1 MRCSYA
7 GHRSSTYLKRIM
19 ETFKSSDTIGYACT
33 IQEKYFTR
41 LRWLIARLHA
51 LVRLTTRVSWMVNS
65 DGWDVIS
72 SIVHLA
78 SCFLEGEGLPTRM
91 TSRTV
96 LLSVPTMLFYRGGG
110 VAHQNDVT
118 TFLWSVMTM
127 LFFRGGGVAHQ
138 NDIEEPSGISTD
150 DAAWVLTATFIIF
163 TMQSGAYTH
172 RSIFCVCYNASRKKH
187 R

>member
-72 SIVHLA
+72 SIVHVA
-78 SCFLEGEGLPTRM
+78 SCSIP
-91 TSRTV
+91 
-96 LLSVPTMLFYRGGG
+96 LLFRGRG
-110 VAHQNDVT
+110 VAHQNDVED
-118 TFLWSVMTM
+118 S
-127 LFFRGGGVAHQ
+127 
-138 NDIEEPSGISTD
+138 SSISTD
-150 DAAWVLTATFIIF
+150 DAFLQRGRGCPSEWRHDISVISNDDAFFQRGRGCPPEWHR
-163 TMQSGAYTH
+163 GAFRDQYWR
-172 RSIFCVCYNASRKKH
+172 RSVGANGHLHHLHHAVRCVHTQVDFLRLL
-187 R
+187 